1 MERCPHVLMGQHK
14 NFLKNNRE
22 RQGFAFKIFSGHD
35 PVAAATFLE
44 AMEALYLDW
53 NSKINVIS
61 RKDTGGFYLHHV
73 LHSLA
78 IAKTADFAP
87 GTRIIDVGTG
97 GGFPEHTACGDV
109 PAMRIYTGRFDRQED
124 KGGVGRSF
132 GVGIGKCHGCKRPCE
147 T

>member
-1 MERCPHVLMGQHK
+1 MTPLQQER
-14 NFLKNNRE
+14 F
-22 RQGFAFKIFSGHD
+22 
-35 PVAAATFLE
+35 E

-97 GGFPEHTACGDV
+97 GGFPGMPLAVMFPQCGFTLVDS
-109 PAMRIYTGRFDRQED
+109 IG
-124 KGGVGRSF
+124 KKIK
-132 GVGIGKCHGCKRPCE
+132 VGIGKCHGCKRPCGKPE
-147 T
+147 RQVRFCGVEGGDVHG